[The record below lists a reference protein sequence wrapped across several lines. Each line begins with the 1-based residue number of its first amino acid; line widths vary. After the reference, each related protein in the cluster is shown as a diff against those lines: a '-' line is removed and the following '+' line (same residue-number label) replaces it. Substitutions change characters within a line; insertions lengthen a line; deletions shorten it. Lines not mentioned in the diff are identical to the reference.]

1 MMARS
6 DQAAGLAT
14 LAETTN
20 RSLPAQD
27 LPEANPRTMVMD
39 FFTRLDDLVSCCEVA
54 VDRPRGCLHPRY
66 PAAIYPLDYGHLT
79 GTHSGDGHE
88 VDLFRGSAEGT
99 GVVGVF
105 LTVDLLKRDL
115 EVKLLLDRTPQEVDL
130 VGRFLEESL
139 HLSPR
144 LVPRAVWQGRG
155 GAG

>member
-1 MMARS
+1 
-6 DQAAGLAT
+6 
-14 LAETTN
+14 
-20 RSLPAQD
+20 
-27 LPEANPRTMVMD
+27 MD

-79 GTHSGDGHE
+79 GTHCGDGHE